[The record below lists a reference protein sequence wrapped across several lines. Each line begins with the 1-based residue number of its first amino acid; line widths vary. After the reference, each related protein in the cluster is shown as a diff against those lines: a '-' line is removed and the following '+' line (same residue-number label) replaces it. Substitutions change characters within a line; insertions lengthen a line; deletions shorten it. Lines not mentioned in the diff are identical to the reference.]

1 MLRNIHRKYKLMRY
15 FINAVKITIAIRLRF
30 DATVVEVVIVISR
43 ECFGCIIIGTSALSA
58 LQNVH

>member
-1 MLRNIHRKYKLMRY
+1 MRY

-30 DATVVEVVIVISR
+30 DATVVEVVIVIST